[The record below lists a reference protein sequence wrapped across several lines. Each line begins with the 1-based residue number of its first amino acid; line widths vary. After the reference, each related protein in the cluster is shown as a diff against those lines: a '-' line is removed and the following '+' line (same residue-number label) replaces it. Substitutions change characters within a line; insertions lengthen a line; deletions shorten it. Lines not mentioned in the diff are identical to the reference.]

1 MNFKDQI
8 DKLQKLFTDALHS
21 WNVRVKIKNISE
33 TDLSC
38 AVFFELWGN
47 DIFLE
52 LLYSPK
58 LQAWR
63 LDYADVGVWVSN
75 YAEVW
80 MLVAAEM
87 QTVIKLQEQKIN
99 ELEHI

>member
-21 WNVRVKIKNISE
+21 WNVPVRIKNISE
-33 TDLSC
+33 ADLSC

-52 LLYSPK
+52 LLYSPQLK
-58 LQAWR
+58 AWR
-63 LDYADVGVWVSN
+63 LDYEDVGVWVSN

-80 MLVAAEM
+80 MIVAAEL
-87 QTVIKLQEQKIN
+87 QAVVKLQQQK
-99 ELEHI
+99 LESL